1 MIYDFTKPIY
11 IGQTFTP
18 KMDVT
23 VINPLGQSVEYTTA
37 MQIPTDTA
45 WSAGIWTAIVKNSD
59 GTMQVLPFEV
69 IDPKALASNIKQ
81 LQDILNEIDVVVEA
95 RLKND
100 GVVTT
105 TINNKSLIS
114 ESLSSLYQLRQHYKK
129 RLADEMKKI
138 NKTNSS
144 PIIKSIT
151 TFGR

>member
-11 IGQTFTP
+11 IGQAFTP

-23 VINPLGQSVEYTTA
+23 VINPLGQSVQYTTA
-37 MQIPTDTA
+37 MQIPTDT

-59 GTMQVLPFEV
+59 GTMQVIHFEV
-69 IDPKALASNIKQ
+69 IDPKAISSNIKQ
-81 LQDILNEIDVVVEA
+81 LQDILNEIDAVVKS
-95 RLKND
+95 RLQND
-100 GVVTT
+100 GVITT

>member
-11 IGQTFTP
+11 IGQAFTP

-23 VINPLGQSVEYTTA
+23 VINTLGQSVQYTTA
-37 MQIPTDTA
+37 MQIPTET
-45 WSAGIWTAIVKNSD
+45 WVAGVYTAIVQNED
-59 GTMQVLPFEV
+59 RLEVLPFEV
-69 IDPKALASNIKQ
+69 IDPKAISSNIKK

-105 TINNKSLIS
+105 TINNKTLVS
-114 ESLSSLYQLRQHYKK
+114 ESLSTLYQLRQHYKK

>member
-11 IGQTFTP
+11 IGQAFTP

-23 VINPLGQSVEYTTA
+23 IINTLGQSVQYTTA
-37 MQIPTDTA
+37 MQIPTDT
-45 WSAGIWTAIVKNSD
+45 WQPGIWTAIVKNDD

-81 LQDILNEIDVVVEA
+81 LQDILNEIDEVVQS
-95 RLKND
+95 RLKHD
-100 GVVTT
+100 GIVTT
-105 TINNKSLIS
+105 TLNNKTLIS
-114 ESLSSLYQLRQHYKK
+114 ESLGTLYQLRQHYKK
-129 RLADEMKKI
+129 RLADEMKNI

-151 TFGR
+151 TFRR

>member
-1 MIYDFTKPIY
+1 MIYDFSNPLY
-11 IGQTFTP
+11 IGQAFTP
-18 KMDVT
+18 KMSVT
-23 VINPLGQSVEYTTA
+23 VINPLGQSVQYTTA
-37 MQIPTDTA
+37 MQIPTDT

-59 GTMQVLPFEV
+59 GTMQVIHFEV
-69 IDPKALASNIKQ
+69 IDPKAISSNIKQ
-81 LQDILNEIDVVVEA
+81 LQDILNEIDAVVES

-100 GVVTT
+100 GVITT
-105 TINNKSLIS
+105 TINNKTLVS
-114 ESLSSLYQLRQHYKK
+114 ESLSTLYQLRQHYKK

>member
-11 IGQTFTP
+11 IGQAFTP
-18 KMDVT
+18 AMAVT
-23 VINPLGQSVEYTTA
+23 VINPLGQSVQYTTA
-37 MQIPTDTA
+37 MQIPTDT
-45 WSAGIWTAIVKNSD
+45 WSAGIWTAIVQNSD
-59 GTMQVLPFEV
+59 GTMQVIHFEV
-69 IDPKALASNIKQ
+69 IDPKAISSNIKQ
-81 LQDILNEIDVVVEA
+81 LQDILNEIDAVVES

-100 GVVTT
+100 GVITT
-105 TINNKSLIS
+105 TINNKTLAS
-114 ESLSSLYQLRQHYKK
+114 ESLSTLYQLRQHYKK